1 MSKQG
6 NGGGVIRDLSKGGT
20 FWRLGMR
27 SGRSL
32 VMGPDGY
39 RAYETDL
46 GRWTVGQDNR
56 GGEWTSGSFGGRK
69 WTIIR
74 NRKGGT

>member
-1 MSKQG
+1 
-6 NGGGVIRDLSKGGT
+6 
-20 FWRLGMR
+20 
-27 SGRSL
+27 
-32 VMGPDGY
+32 MGPDGY